1 MKNNFLKGILAFIF
15 LMSNVMLFAQTGPG
29 SEDSNGLG
37 NLEGNNDPLPSTIDS
52 ETYVLL
58 FVGIGFA
65 MYFINEK
72 LKVKR
77 TT

>member
-29 SEDSNGLG
+29 SEDSSGLG

-52 ETYVLL
+52 ETYILL